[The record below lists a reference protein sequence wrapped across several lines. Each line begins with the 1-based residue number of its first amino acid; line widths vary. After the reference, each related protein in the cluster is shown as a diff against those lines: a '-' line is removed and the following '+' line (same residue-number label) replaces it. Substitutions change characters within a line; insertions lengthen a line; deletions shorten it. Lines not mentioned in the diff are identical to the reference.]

1 MAEKIAIARSST
13 PGNVDKPASRTAAV
27 NSGVK
32 GWPACPSTASFFWT
46 LAFVQHECES
56 GMSMPPPHSSAICRQ
71 HSLSACVISTSAA
84 THVAIGSMKTAK
96 TIATIPTLRIA
107 LKCLSVYVR
116 PACNATNGKIK
127 SFRCNSPVRLLALQ
141 PHAGQD
147 LREVWVGAPAF
158 EHRVYRDGDDAA
170 VAHLH
175 GLVQPHKSLLF
186 VAEPRVHLRDSVG

>member
-1 MAEKIAIARSST
+1 MAEKIATARSST

-32 GWPACPSTASFFWT
+32 GWPACPNTASFFWT

-56 GMSMPPPHSSAICRQ
+56 GMSMPPLHSSAICLQ
-71 HSLSACVISTSAA
+71 HSLSACVISTPAA

-116 PACNATNGKIK
+116 PACNATSDHQKP
-127 SFRCNSPVRLLALQ
+127 RCNSAVCWLALQ
-141 PHAGQD
+141 AHAG
-147 LREVWVGAPAF
+147 
-158 EHRVYRDGDDAA
+158 
-170 VAHLH
+170 
-175 GLVQPHKSLLF
+175 
-186 VAEPRVHLRDSVG
+186 